1 MALFLGT
8 HAPRLDDKG
17 RVFLPAKYREDL
29 ADGLVVTRG
38 QEHCLYVFT
47 KARFEELARALSS
60 ASFTSAPARDL
71 HRLFFSGAFDEV
83 PDKTGRVG
91 GLPLHQGGRV
101 LRTVLGGGGAR
112 TLTQPAKSSDRS
124 WRSVSPRSAPDSP
137 SPVPGATQVSGR
149 GPASTIPST
158 SPHPPTSSA
167 REPEGSR

>member
-29 ADGLVVTRG
+29 AEGLVVTRG

-47 KARFEELARALSS
+47 KARFEELARSFSS

-83 PDKTGRVG
+83 PDKTGRVTI
-91 GLPLHQGGRV
+91 PAR
-101 LRTVLGGGGAR
+101 LRQYADLERAVVVIGAGDR
-112 TLTQPAKSSDRS
+112 LEIWDAPTWEAFLATKEDAFSALSS
-124 WRSVSPRSAPDSP
+124 VEV
-137 SPVPGATQVSGR
+137 VPGL
-149 GPASTIPST
+149 
-158 SPHPPTSSA
+158 
-167 REPEGSR
+167 

>member
-83 PDKTGRVG
+83 PDKTGRVTI
-91 GLPLHQGGRV
+91 PAR
-101 LRTVLGGGGAR
+101 LRQYADLERDVVVIGAGDR
-112 TLTQPAKSSDRS
+112 LEIWDAPTWEAFLSTKEDAFSALSS
-124 WRSVSPRSAPDSP
+124 VEV
-137 SPVPGATQVSGR
+137 VPGL
-149 GPASTIPST
+149 
-158 SPHPPTSSA
+158 
-167 REPEGSR
+167 